1 MPRSAREQSSTG
13 VYHFI
18 LRGVNENPMTEN
30 EENGLLDVEETVE
43 KTLLYFCNENN
54 LPPFVYE
61 RANQR
66 SYS

>member
-1 MPRSAREQSSTG
+1 
-13 VYHFI
+13 
-18 LRGVNENPMTEN
+18 MTEN